1 MSFQK
6 WEAQKPVQPT
16 HGPAPAVKKK
26 APKKAKAKKPAK
38 K

>member
-16 HGPAPAVKKK
+16 HGPAPAVKEE
-26 APKKAKAKKPAK
+26 APKKTK
-38 K
+38 